1 MLAQMQIYWEDAKTN
16 CMKIEQQLRQ
26 QSKAVDIV
34 VLPEMFNSGFQVQ
47 GDKVAE
53 TMNGYTVNWMKEN
66 AQRMNSVICGS
77 LAIKEQQQCY
87 NRLVWIEPSGA
98 VSYYDKRHLFA
109 MAGENERY
117 SAGKER
123 VVVNYKGWKIL
134 LQVCYDLRFPVFT
147 AQQPE
152 EWYDLILFVANW
164 PKERQFAWNTLLP
177 ARAIENQ
184 SYVIGLNRIGKDGR
198 GLEYGG
204 NSQILDGMGEKIVD
218 LRDLESFEPGS
229 LDLYSLQQMRKN
241 LPFLRDTDRFECK
254 L

>member
-1 MLAQMQIYWEDAKTN
+1 
-16 CMKIEQQLRQ
+16 
-26 QSKAVDIV
+26 
-34 VLPEMFNSGFQVQ
+34 
-47 GDKVAE
+47 
-53 TMNGYTVNWMKEN
+53 
-66 AQRMNSVICGS
+66 
-77 LAIKEQQQCY
+77 
-87 NRLVWIEPSGA
+87 
-98 VSYYDKRHLFA
+98 
-109 MAGENERY
+109 
-117 SAGKER
+117 
-123 VVVNYKGWKIL
+123 
-134 LQVCYDLRFPVFT
+134 
-147 AQQPE
+147 
-152 EWYDLILFVANW
+152 
-164 PKERQFAWNTLLP
+164 LP